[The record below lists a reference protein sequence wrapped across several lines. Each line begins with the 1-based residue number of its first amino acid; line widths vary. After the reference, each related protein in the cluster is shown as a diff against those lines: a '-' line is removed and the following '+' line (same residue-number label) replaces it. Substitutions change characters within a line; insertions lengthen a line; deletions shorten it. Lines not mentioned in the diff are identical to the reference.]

1 MKDRIHKLR
10 TFSTAKIRCG
20 MNRFWIVGLINLVL
34 AVSDALA
41 QKPGPTKGMKA
52 GLTGEYFNG
61 PNFEQKVL
69 TRTDPQV
76 NFDWNWQS
84 PGPGV
89 QREYFS
95 VRWTGK
101 LYAPISGKYRFS
113 ATVDDGV
120 RVWVGGK
127 KVIDEWRKQDDS
139 QFVGEILLTGN
150 RFYDLRVEYYNDWK
164 GSVIS
169 VFWESPEE
177 QRLIGY
183 KSTPSQLI
191 PEKYLFSGPVR
202 SRAAE
207 STLANRLTRSPAV
220 ARRGSVTGR
229 MSLLPAATAG
239 PVAKS
244 GTPKPA
250 LKSASTLAKGTES
263 VVEKEP
269 IPKPIPTVGGVARV
283 EPEAGTPGLKVS
295 VGESFTT
302 LKAGETVL
310 LRWVVFDQSEY
321 TLLPESYPE
330 LNKLVEALRANPVL
344 RVEIAGHTDN
354 VGDQRLNQALSENRA
369 KVVGNYLIQHGI
381 RATRITTVG
390 YGGSL
395 PIVGNTN
402 EEQRAKNRR
411 VELIV
416 NE

>member
-1 MKDRIHKLR
+1 
-10 TFSTAKIRCG
+10 
-20 MNRFWIVGLINLVL
+20 MNRFWIVGLVNLVL
-34 AVSDALA
+34 AGSYALA
-41 QKPGPTKGMKA
+41 QKPGLANGLKA

-95 VRWTGK
+95 VRWTGR
-101 LYAPISGKYRFS
+101 LYAPTSGKYRFS
-113 ATVDDGV
+113 ATVDDGM
-120 RVWVGGK
+120 RVWVGGE
-127 KVIDEWRKQDDS
+127 KVIDEWRKQDDT

-150 RFYDLRVEYYNDWK
+150 RFYELRVEYYNDWK
-164 GSVIS
+164 GSIIS
-169 VFWESPEE
+169 VFWQSPEE
-177 QRLIGY
+177 QRLIGS

-191 PEKYLFSGPVR
+191 PEKYLFSGPAR

-207 STLANRLTRSPAV
+207 SPPANRSTRLPAV
-220 ARRGSVTGR
+220 AKREPVTGR
-229 MSLLPAATAG
+229 ISLIPAATAG
-239 PVAKS
+239 PVAKP
-244 GTPKPA
+244 GTPKPTV
-250 LKSASTLAKGTES
+250 KSASTLVKGTES
-263 VVEKEP
+263 VNPKEP
-269 IPKPIPTVGGVARV
+269 VSTPIPALMGGAAV
-283 EPEAGTPGLKVS
+283 EPKAVTSGLKVS
-295 VGESFTT
+295 VGESFNN

-321 TLLPESYPE
+321 NLLPESYPE
-330 LNKLVEALRANPVL
+330 LNKLIQALQANPVL
-344 RVEIAGHTDN
+344 RVEIAGHNDN
-354 VGDQRLNQALSENRA
+354 VGDQRLNQSLSENRA

-390 YGGSL
+390 YGGSR

-416 NE
+416 NK